1 MNPFAKLLRWEER
14 RSNDSW
20 NSPLNA
26 GTASQPQA
34 TQACPAGQKIWCQE
48 TRVMRTNLNSTNH
61 PSCPWHMPVNRK
73 MALWSM
79 PGRPSYCLYS
89 KKSNGKK
96 KWPVLRKVTPRAAV
110 LIVQI
115 DLNDRFFKL
124 VVTLPDDKISDRP
137 HLLNPEIDGSPY
149 LASTWIPFCALRS
162 L

>member
-1 MNPFAKLLRWEER
+1 
-14 RSNDSW
+14 
-20 NSPLNA
+20 
-26 GTASQPQA
+26 
-34 TQACPAGQKIWCQE
+34 
-48 TRVMRTNLNSTNH
+48 
-61 PSCPWHMPVNRK
+61 
-73 MALWSM
+73 M

-124 VVTLPDDKISDRP
+124 VVTLPDDKISDQP

-149 LASTWIPFCALRS
+149 LAST
-162 L
+162 